1 MTPEQRSMT
10 QCFSTEFELR
20 TYMENDSLESGH
32 SRVKICILLVVKVTR
47 GSLNL
52 FKSFLPPWSYSQNIT
67 GNIQE
72 HKPQSEHKIFKSRIG
87 SVCFSRLTALCLV
100 NRNPAFILLC
110 TPHDWWEARFI
121 LAHECQDR
129 VCGQRDG
136 LFWQRELKVNQYIC
150 NESLSACIVVRWGP
164 TGYRYWKVSVY
175 ANVIW

>member
-72 HKPQSEHKIFKSRIG
+72 HKPQSDHKIFKSRIG

-121 LAHECQDR
+121 LAHECHAPSSLNCLCVDLQEK
-129 VCGQRDG
+129 Q
-136 LFWQRELKVNQYIC
+136 LKKYILKQSKQGRKRIGFAGSETVFFGK
-150 NESLSACIVVRWGP
+150 ES
-164 TGYRYWKVSVY
+164 WK
-175 ANVIW
+175 